1 MSFESPLLLLTLL
14 AIPLAILGWRE
25 IQKRRM
31 RYALVFTNVDVLAAV
46 TEREPRWKRV
56 IPPLLLLLALT
67 ATCVATAR
75 PRVTV
80 HGERDQGA
88 VVLLVDVS
96 RSMIA
101 RDVKPS
107 RLGAARQAIKLFL
120 QRIPSSFSVGIVAFS
135 DAPSVV
141 SPVTDDRTVTRAAVD
156 YLLPEFGT
164 AIGDGLAE
172 AVRVGQQAAQQISAK
187 RQAGRPVPVTI
198 LLLSDGAQR
207 SGLLL
212 PEQGAQKARSAGI
225 RVYTIALGTANGV
238 VKANFDG
245 FDRQIRVPP
254 DPDTLRRISTITQGQ
269 FYPAPT
275 ANALKGAYRTIGSK
289 VATTPRRV
297 EIGGAFLAAGAVLL
311 VGAGALSTLWGS
323 RLP

>member
-1 MSFESPLLLLTLL
+1 MSFQSPLLLLTLL
-14 AIPLAILGWRE
+14 AIPLAILGWRQ
-25 IQKRRM
+25 IQRRRM

-46 TEREPRWKRV
+46 TERDSRWKRLV
-56 IPPLLLLLALT
+56 PPILLLLALT

-80 HGERDQGA
+80 HGQRDQGA

-96 RSMIA
+96 RSMVA

-141 SPVTDDRTVTRAAVD
+141 SPVTDDRSVTAPAVD

-172 AVRVGQQAAQQISAK
+172 AVRVGQQAAHQISAR

-225 RVYTIALGTANGV
+225 RVYTIALGTSSGV
-238 VKANFDG
+238 VRANFDG

-254 DPDTLRRISTITQGQ
+254 DPDTLRRISTITHGE
-269 FYPAPT
+269 FYPAPS
-275 ANALKGAYRTIGSK
+275 ANALKAAYRTIGSK

-311 VGAGALSTLWGS
+311 IGAGALSTLWGS